1 MNRSRLAGP
10 AAAVVCLTLGLAGVS
25 RVARAGSLSSSVLGM
40 FPKNVGEIG
49 YADLKTARQAS
60 WFAQFEGQALPTRFS
75 HFERYLMSA
84 GMDLNK
90 QVEEVAWAAAAAPA
104 SPARGDA
111 SSSGGNAASGGPPA
125 QPQKFT
131 GEEVV
136 GVALGGF
143 QPDVIDAFFKQQ
155 KLPTSSVRGYTLY
168 AYGSGVSPGDLYFF
182 FLDSNTLAF
191 GHREPLEALIGVRFG
206 DEESF
211 LQNDKLNDLV
221 SEVNGQG
228 TMWAALDKNYAQ
240 QSIGRLLPDLAQ
252 FPGAQPLLARITG
265 MTIAVATDP
274 GVDAQITPHCAST
287 DDAIT
292 LAQLLQ
298 AGLLYKRY
306 QVNQYNQDMAKAL
319 DATSVSAD
327 GNNLKIRTQ
336 LPYDLLLSL
345 LRSNAFSFQM

>member
-1 MNRSRLAGP
+1 MRRAKLAGP
-10 AAAVVCLTLGLAGVS
+10 AAAALCLALGLAGVA
-25 RVARAGSLSSSVLGM
+25 RVAGAGSLSSSVLGM

-60 WFAQFEGQALPTRFS
+60 WFGQFEGQVLPTRFS
-75 HFERYLMSA
+75 HFERYLVSA
-84 GMDLNK
+84 GMDLDK
-90 QVEEVAWAAAAAPA
+90 QVEEITWAAAAPTAPA
-104 SPARGDA
+104 PAGA
-111 SSSGGNAASGGPPA
+111 NPSGGNAGSGAPPA

-136 GVALGGF
+136 GIALGNF
-143 QPDVIDAFFKQQ
+143 QPDVVDAFFKKQN
-155 KLPTSSVRGYTLY
+155 LPTATVRGYTLY
-168 AYGSGVSPGDLYFF
+168 AFGSGVSPGDLYFF

-206 DEESF
+206 DVESF
-211 LQNDKLNDLV
+211 LQNDALNTLV
-221 SEVNGQG
+221 NEVNGQG

-240 QSIGRLLPDLAQ
+240 QSIGRLMPDVAQ

-265 MTIAVATDP
+265 MTIAVQTDP
-274 GVDAQITPHCAST
+274 GVDAQITPHCATT

-298 AGLLYKRY
+298 AGLLYKRF
-306 QVNQYNQDMAKAL
+306 QVNQYNQDMAKAI
-319 DATSVSAD
+319 DATTVSAD
-327 GNNLKIRTQ
+327 GDNLKIRAQFSTE
-336 LPYDLLLSL
+336 LLLSL

>member
-1 MNRSRLAGP
+1 MRRRGLVGP
-10 AAAVVCLTLGLAGVS
+10 AVAVVCLVVGLAGVA
-25 RVARAGSLSSSVLGM
+25 RVARAGSLSSSILGM

-75 HFERYLMSA
+75 HFERYLAST

-90 QVEEVAWAAAAAPA
+90 QVEEVAWAAAAPS
-104 SPARGDA
+104 SPSPQDA
-111 SSSGGNAASGGPPA
+111 NAGGNANSGGPPTK
-125 QPQKFT
+125 PQKFT

-136 GVALGGF
+136 GVALGSF
-143 QPDVIDAFFKQQ
+143 QPDVIDSFFKQQ
-155 KLPTSSVRGYTLY
+155 KLPTVSARGYTLY
-168 AYGSGVSPGDLYFF
+168 AFGSGASPGDLFFF

-206 DEESF
+206 DEDSF
-211 LQNDKLNDLV
+211 LQNDTLNNLV

-228 TMWAALDKNYAQ
+228 TMWVAMDKNYAQ
-240 QSIGRLLPDLAQ
+240 MSISRLLPDLAQ

-265 MTIAVATDP
+265 MTLAVQTDP
-274 GVDAQITPHCAST
+274 GVDAQVTPHCASPE
-287 DDAIT
+287 DAIT

-306 QVNQYNQDMAKAL
+306 QVNQYNEDMAKAL
-319 DATSVSAD
+319 DATTVSAD
-327 GNNLKIRTQ
+327 GDHLKIRAQFSTE
-336 LPYDLLLSL
+336 LLTSL

>member
-1 MNRSRLAGP
+1 MTRSKLAGP
-10 AAAVVCLTLGLAGVS
+10 CAALLCLMLALAGVA
-25 RVARAGSLSSSVLGM
+25 RVAGAGSLSSSVLGM

-60 WFAQFEGQALPTRFS
+60 WFAQFEGQVLPARFS
-75 HFERYLMSA
+75 HFERYLQSA

-90 QVEEVAWAAAAAPA
+90 QVEEIVWAVASAAPTPPAGA
-104 SPARGDA
+104 SA
-111 SSSGGNAASGGPPA
+111 SGGAAASGAPPA

-131 GEEVV
+131 GAEVV
-136 GVALGGF
+136 GIALGSF
-143 QPDVIDAFFKQQ
+143 QPDVIDSFFKNQ
-155 KLPTSSVRGYTLY
+155 KLPTATVRGYTLY
-168 AYGSGVSPGDLYFF
+168 AFGSGVSPGDLYFF

-211 LQNDKLNDLV
+211 LENGALNDLV
-221 SEVNGQG
+221 TEVNGEG

-240 QSIGRLLPDLAQ
+240 ESIARMLPDVAQ
-252 FPGAQPLLARITG
+252 FPGAQPLLGRING
-265 MTIAVATDP
+265 MTIAVQTDP
-274 GVDAQITPHCAST
+274 SVDAQVTPHCAT
-287 DDAIT
+287 TEDALT

-306 QVNQYNQDMAKAL
+306 QVSQYNADMAKAL

-327 GNNLKIRTQ
+327 GDHLKIRMQ
-336 LPYDLLLSL
+336 LSNELLQLLLQ
-345 LRSNAFSFQM
+345 SNAFSFQM